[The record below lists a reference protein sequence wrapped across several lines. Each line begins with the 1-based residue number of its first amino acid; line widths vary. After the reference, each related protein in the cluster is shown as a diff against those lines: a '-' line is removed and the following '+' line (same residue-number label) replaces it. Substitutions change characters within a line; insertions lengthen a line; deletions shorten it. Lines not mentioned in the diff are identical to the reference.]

1 MLADNSGIA
10 QVPTWCIVPL
20 RAGKLRETPDTRGM
34 AKLSTPSAAPSTEA
48 APTAST
54 PTTKALPTLQA
65 ALGLLAQSASEQ
77 DLPTG
82 ALYMVATPIGNRADF
97 SVRALWV
104 LAMADAIACEDTRHT
119 RQLLQ
124 ACGLDRSVPMLAVH
138 QHNEAEAAAG
148 VVERLQRGERVAYA
162 SDAGTP
168 AVSDPGARLA
178 AAVAAAGLRVVPLPG
193 ASSVTTVLSA
203 AGVAA
208 TQAHKGQKGASAAS
222 SFVFEGFLPSK
233 PGERRDA
240 VARLAQQA
248 HTVVLLEA
256 PHRIAALADELATLG
271 ERPLTIG
278 RELTKQFEQIV
289 TLPARDFAPWLAAD
303 TNRQRGEFALVLHAQ
318 SAATGDDQAEP
329 LLRALLAELPVKSA
343 VRLAADLTGASR
355 NDLYEQALA
364 IKRAMDGEA
373 ADDEA

>member
-1 MLADNSGIA
+1 M
-10 QVPTWCIVPL
+10 V
-20 RAGKLRETPDTRGM
+20 
-34 AKLSTPSAAPSTEA
+34 KLSTSSAPDSDAAPHASSPSA
-48 APTAST
+48 
-54 PTTKALPTLQA
+54 KALPALQA
-65 ALGLLAQSASEQ
+65 ALSLLAQSASEQ

-148 VVERLQRGERVAYA
+148 VVERLQRGERVVYA

-289 TLPARDFAPWLAAD
+289 TLPARDFAAWLAAD
-303 TNRQRGEFALVLHAQ
+303 ANRQRGEFALVLHAQ
-318 SAATGDDQAEP
+318 SAATGENQAEP

-355 NDLYEQALA
+355 NDLYDQALA
-364 IKRAMDGEA
+364 IKRAMDGK

>member
-1 MLADNSGIA
+1 LPA
-10 QVPTWCIVPL
+10 L
-20 RAGKLRETPDTRGM
+20 RA
-34 AKLSTPSAAPSTEA
+34 
-48 APTAST
+48 
-54 PTTKALPTLQA
+54 ALD
-65 ALGLLAQSASEQ
+65 LLAQSASAQ
-77 DLPTG
+77 DLPQG

-124 ACGLDRSVPMLAVH
+124 ACGLDRHVPMLAVH
-138 QHNEAEAAAG
+138 QHNEAEAADG
-148 VVERLQRGERVAYA
+148 VIQRLQRGERVAYA

-208 TQAHKGQKGASAAS
+208 THAHPGQKGASAAS
-222 SFVFEGFLPSK
+222 AFVFEGFLPSK
-233 PGERRDA
+233 AGERRDA
-240 VARLAQQA
+240 VARLAQQP
-248 HTVVLLEA
+248 HTVVVLEA
-256 PHRIAALADELATLG
+256 PHRIVALADELAALG
-271 ERPLTIG
+271 ERPVTIG

-289 TLPARDFAPWLAAD
+289 TLPARELAPWLAAD
-303 TNRQRGEFALVLHAQ
+303 ANRQRGEFALVVHAQ
-318 SAATGDDQAEP
+318 ATPADADQAQA

-343 VRLAADLTGASR
+343 VRLAADLSGESR
-355 NDLYEQALA
+355 NALYERALA
-364 IKRAMDGEA
+364 IKRAMDEG
-373 ADDEA
+373 

>member
-1 MLADNSGIA
+1 
-10 QVPTWCIVPL
+10 
-20 RAGKLRETPDTRGM
+20 M
-34 AKLSTPSAAPSTEA
+34 AKLSTPSAAPTSQA
-48 APTAST
+48 APAPAAPSAQ
-54 PTTKALPTLQA
+54 ALPALQA
-65 ALGLLAQSASEQ
+65 ALSLLAQSASEQ

-124 ACGLDRSVPMLAVH
+124 ACGLDRHLPMLAVH

-193 ASSVTTVLSA
+193 ASSVTAVLSA
-203 AGVAA
+203 AGV
-208 TQAHKGQKGASAAS
+208 QAPAHTGQKGASAAS
-222 SFVFEGFLPSK
+222 AFVFEGFLPSK
-233 PGERRDA
+233 PGERREA

-256 PHRIAALADELATLG
+256 PHRIAALADELAALG
-271 ERPLTIG
+271 ERPLTVG

-289 TLPARDFAPWLAAD
+289 TLPANAFAPWLAAD
-303 TNRQRGEFALVLHAQ
+303 ANRQRGEFALVLHAQ
-318 SAATGDDQAEP
+318 AAPTDEGAAEP

-343 VRLAADLTGASR
+343 VRLAADLTGAPR

-364 IKRAMDGEA
+364 IKRAMD
-373 ADDEA
+373 D

>member
-1 MLADNSGIA
+1 
-10 QVPTWCIVPL
+10 
-20 RAGKLRETPDTRGM
+20 M
-34 AKLSTPSAAPSTEA
+34 AKLSTPSAAPITEA
-48 APTAST
+48 TPSASN
-54 PTTKALPTLQA
+54 PSAKALPALQA
-65 ALGLLAQSASEQ
+65 ALSLLAQSASEQ

-203 AGVAA
+203 AGVASTLA
-208 TQAHKGQKGASAAS
+208 QMWQKGSSAAS
-222 SFVFEGFLPSK
+222 SFVFDVFLPSK
-233 PGERRDA
+233 PGERRVA
-240 VARLAQQA
+240 VARLAQR
-248 HTVVLLEA
+248 VVRA
-256 PHRIAALADELATLG
+256 G
-271 ERPLTIG
+271 
-278 RELTKQFEQIV
+278 
-289 TLPARDFAPWLAAD
+289 AAD
-303 TNRQRGEFALVLHAQ
+303 QTHAGQRARRRGLNPPTAPVHAM
-318 SAATGDDQAEP
+318 SGTRGWTRVCTACR
-329 LLRALLAELPVKSA
+329 RAQP
-343 VRLAADLTGASR
+343 
-355 NDLYEQALA
+355 NDKWYTA
-364 IKRAMDGEA
+364 RG
-373 ADDEA
+373 